1 MEELINNGVN
11 QLGLLILVGIVCIST
26 ICILILKDVTDIK
39 NMLKKHFKDEEK
51 D

>member
-1 MEELINNGVN
+1 MEEIITNGVN

-26 ICILILKDVTDIK
+26 ICILILNDVTDIK
-39 NMLKKHFKDEEK
+39 KMLKKHFKDEEK